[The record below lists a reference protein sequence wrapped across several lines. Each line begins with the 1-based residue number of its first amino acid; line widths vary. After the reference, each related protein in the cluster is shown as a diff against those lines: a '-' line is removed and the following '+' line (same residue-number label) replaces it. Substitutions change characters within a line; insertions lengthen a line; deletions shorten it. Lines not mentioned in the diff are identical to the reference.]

1 MKKAMHDAEAIRRCR
16 EGEVEAFRHLVH
28 RYQRRALAHARALTG
43 NDADAADAAQSAFLD
58 AFQHLRRFDETR
70 EFYPWFYVLL
80 RNRCFKRVRPQ
91 DRPSADEPV
100 EPAAPGVNSPED
112 LYDLRTA
119 LDRLRSDDRELIVL
133 KHLDGWTYDE
143 LAERL
148 DDPAGNGDEPAVLRT
163 TALESLDVP
172 TRGRTTMTTDFQ
184 PPRCDEVRMAA
195 LARLD
200 GEPAHLTPRR

>member
-1 MKKAMHDAEAIRRCR
+1 MHDAEAIRRCR
-16 EGEVEAFRHLVH
+16 EGEIEAFRHLVY

-58 AFQHLRRFDETR
+58 AFRHLRRFDETR

-91 DRPSADEPV
+91 DHSSADLLV

-112 LYDLRTA
+112 VHDLRTA
-119 LDRLRSDDRELIVL
+119 LDRLRSDERELIVL

-148 DDPAGNGDEPAVLRT
+148 GIPRGTVMSRLFHARQRLK
-163 TALESLDVP
+163 ALMSP
-172 TRGRTTMTTDFQ
+172 GGA
-184 PPRCDEVRMAA
+184 PR
-195 LARLD
+195 
-200 GEPAHLTPRR
+200 

>member
-1 MKKAMHDAEAIRRCR
+1 M
-16 EGEVEAFRHLVH
+16 EAFRHLVH

-43 NDADAADAAQSAFLD
+43 NDADAADAAQSAFID
-58 AFQHLRRFDETR
+58 AFRHLRRFDETR

-91 DRPSADEPV
+91 DRSSADEVV
-100 EPAAPGVNSPED
+100 EQAAPAVHSRED

-119 LDRLRSDDRELIVL
+119 LDRLRADERELILL

-148 DDPAGNGDEPAVLRT
+148 DIPRGTVMSRLFHARQRLK
-163 TALESLDVP
+163 ALMS
-172 TRGRTTMTTDFQ
+172 
-184 PPRCDEVRMAA
+184 A
-195 LARLD
+195 
-200 GEPAHLTPRR
+200 

>member
-1 MKKAMHDAEAIRRCR
+1 MKKAMDDAEAIRRCR
-16 EGEVEAFRHLVH
+16 KGETDAFHHLVH

-58 AFQHLRRFDETR
+58 AFRHLRNFDETR

-80 RNRCFKRVRPQ
+80 RNRCFKQWVPAQ
-91 DRPSADEPV
+91 DRASESEQAEV
-100 EPAAPGVNSPED
+100 TAPRINSPED

-119 LDRLRSDDRELIVL
+119 LDCLPLGDRELIVL

-148 DDPAGNGDEPAVLRT
+148 EIPRGTVMSRLFHARQRLK
-163 TALESLDVP
+163 ALMFRP
-172 TRGRTTMTTDFQ
+172 GGG
-184 PPRCDEVRMAA
+184 PR
-195 LARLD
+195 
-200 GEPAHLTPRR
+200 

>member
-1 MKKAMHDAEAIRRCR
+1 MKKLMDDAEAIQRCR
-16 EGEVEAFRHLVH
+16 GGEVEAFRHLVH

-58 AFQHLRRFDETR
+58 AFRHVRRFDETR

-91 DRPSADEPV
+91 DRPTADEPV
-100 EPAAPGVNSPED
+100 EPAAPRVTSPED
-112 LYDLRTA
+112 LYDLQTA
-119 LDRLRSDDRELIVL
+119 LDRLRSDERELIVL

-148 DDPAGNGDEPAVLRT
+148 EIPRGTVMSRLFHARQRLKALLSRAG
-163 TALESLDVP
+163 
-172 TRGRTTMTTDFQ
+172 
-184 PPRCDEVRMAA
+184 
-195 LARLD
+195 
-200 GEPAHLTPRR
+200 GEPR